1 MIFVDSNVFIYA
13 VGRPHPLREEAQ
25 NFFIDAIK
33 NEKRLVTSAEVLQ
46 ELIHIYLPVNR
57 LNTLDAAL
65 TLAVEGVE
73 KLLPVDMEEVIH
85 ARNLISKNPS
95 LSARD
100 LLHIATCQLNN
111 INEMMSFDRKL
122 NAAFK

>member
-57 LNTLDAAL
+57 LDTLDAAL